1 MAGGR
6 DLTPRAPR
14 WFDWLVCSTG
24 LTSAACLIWRVLLC
38 DEDSSYLSLHPSVLL
53 PRLLGVAV
61 LPVLLLVTVL
71 EKAARRL
78 TE

>member
-1 MAGGR
+1 M
-6 DLTPRAPR
+6 
-14 WFDWLVCSTG
+14 
-24 LTSAACLIWRVLLC
+24 
-38 DEDSSYLSLHPSVLL
+38 HPSVLL

-61 LPVLLLVTVL
+61 LPVLLFVTVL

>member
-6 DLTPRAPR
+6 DLKPQAPR
-14 WFDWLVCSTG
+14 WFDWLVCSSG
-24 LTSAACLIWRVLLC
+24 LTSAACFIWRVLLC
-38 DEDSSYLSLHPSVLL
+38 DGEASHLSLSPGALI

-61 LPVLLLVTVL
+61 LPVLLFVTVL

-78 TE
+78 VE